1 MSASPPAAAM
11 RQIVGLATRA
21 PSIHNTQPWH
31 WRTTRRGLELH
42 ADPSRQ
48 LVVADPLGRNL
59 AISCGAAL
67 HHAVVAASALGWR
80 TEVERLPQGPGS
92 PLLARLTLRPD
103 HPSATAAADLRAI
116 EQRCTDRR
124 RFTSWPVPPERL
136 QALTR
141 EAERHGTHAVPL
153 IDQSSRLRADLLVAK
168 AADLQATD
176 APATAEQRSWVD
188 HSPVDGIPLA
198 VLPAERPAM
207 AAGQPSRYRTALL
220 EDTQREIEG
229 SDALLLLYTAEEGPA
244 AWLAAGE
251 GLSALWLL
259 ATAQGLSIVPLSQ
272 VIEVGETR
280 RALAE
285 QVLGGL
291 GEPLLLVR
299 VGWQAISR
307 SELPRTFRRPVS
319 DVLDQT

>member
-11 RQIVGLATRA
+11 RHIVGLATRA

-31 WRTTRRGLELH
+31 WRTTGRGLELH

-80 TEVERLPQGPGS
+80 SAVERLPEGPGS
-92 PLLARLTLRPD
+92 ALLARLTLEPD

-124 RFTSWPVPPERL
+124 RFTSWPVPRERL
-136 QALTR
+136 QPLTL
-141 EAERHGTHAVPL
+141 EAERHGSHAVPL

-176 APATAEQRSWVD
+176 APATDEQRSWVD
-188 HSPVDGIPLA
+188 HSPVDGIPSA
-198 VLPAERPAM
+198 VLPAE
-207 AAGQPSRYRTALL
+207 
-220 EDTQREIEG
+220 
-229 SDALLLLYTAEEGPA
+229 
-244 AWLAAGE
+244 
-251 GLSALWLL
+251 
-259 ATAQGLSIVPLSQ
+259 
-272 VIEVGETR
+272 
-280 RALAE
+280 
-285 QVLGGL
+285 
-291 GEPLLLVR
+291 
-299 VGWQAISR
+299 
-307 SELPRTFRRPVS
+307 
-319 DVLDQT
+319 